1 MACHICSELV
11 AKCRGTVQ
19 GIRNVILAV
28 GAAWLLLGAPTAAQ
42 DAEPTPFFMTFVPN
56 VQFAQ
61 MYIGMEKGYF
71 ADAGFDLALEYG
83 NEPDGVEL
91 IALGQYNW
99 GLIAGEQIIVARAN
113 ERPVVSVYEWWQA
126 NPVAI
131 VTSADSGI
139 ESPADLAGRRVGVPG
154 RFGASYS
161 GLVALLNANSLT
173 ESDIDLQ
180 EIGFNAPEVMCVGG
194 VEAATVYGNNEPLQI
209 ARRVEAGD
217 CDAVSEV
224 RVFNVVD
231 EADLVSNG
239 LVTNEALIANQ
250 PERVAA
256 MVAAYDMAVADV
268 VNNPFE
274 AYLLVEPYIEN
285 LPLSDD
291 LRAALEAAAAG
302 QAAFLADGPTREA
315 VAAQREAVFAELGA
329 QFPADELLQLDVLLE
344 TVKLWDAEQLGFAE
358 ASSWE
363 LTQDTLVQMGFI
375 ENTID
380 VETAF
385 TNDFLPE

>member
-1 MACHICSELV
+1 MIRKFIVSALLV
-11 AKCRGTVQ
+11 LFV
-19 GIRNVILAV
+19 VPV
-28 GAAWLLLGAPTAAQ
+28 AAQ

-61 MYIGMEKGYF
+61 MYIGLEKGYF
-71 ADAGFDLALEYG
+71 ADAGFDLELEYG

-91 IALGQYNW
+91 IALGQYDW
-99 GLIAGEQIIVARAN
+99 GVIAGEQIIIARAN

-126 NPVAI
+126 NPIAI

-154 RFGASYS
+154 RFGATYS
-161 GLVALLNANSLT
+161 GLVAFLNANDLS
-173 ESDIDLQ
+173 EGDINLQ

-194 VEAATVYGNNEPLQI
+194 VEASAVYGNNEPLQI

-217 CDAVSEV
+217 CEAVSEV
-224 RVFNVVD
+224 RVFTVVE

-239 LVTNEALIANQ
+239 LVTNDALVAEQ

-256 MVAAYDMAVADV
+256 MVAAFDMGVADA

-274 AYLLVEPYIEN
+274 AYLLSAPYVEG
-285 LPLSDD
+285 LPLSDG
-291 LRAALEAAAAG
+291 LRAALEAASEA
-302 QAAFLADGPTREA
+302 QIAFLADDPSREA
-315 VAAQREAVFAELGA
+315 VAEQREAAFAALQE
-329 QFPADELLQLDVLLE
+329 QFPSGELLQFEVLLE
-344 TVKLWDAEQLGFAE
+344 TVKLWDAERLGLAE
-358 ASSWE
+358 ASSWA
-363 LTQDTLVQMGFI
+363 LTQDTLVQMGFLDDP
-375 ENTID
+375 ID